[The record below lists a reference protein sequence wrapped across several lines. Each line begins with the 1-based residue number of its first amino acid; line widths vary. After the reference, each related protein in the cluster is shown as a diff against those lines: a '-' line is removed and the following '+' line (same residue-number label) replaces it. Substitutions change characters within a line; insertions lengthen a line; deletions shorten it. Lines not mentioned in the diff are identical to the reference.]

1 MAKRK
6 EKHYRAGFWARWRK
20 VPYEELYVDLDTY
33 TRKIITDNEGNE
45 VGYEYACHKKEIR
58 NRDRPQNAVHR
69 TGSKDVVCDVQME
82 PRFPVFDMVDEF
94 GNPLP
99 DHNEF
104 DAQGYNIYARD
115 DRMDKAEASLDYKA
129 KGRDFDLQKI
139 ATFVIVAIV
148 VVAVVAWFVMR
159 GA

>member
-1 MAKRK
+1 MAKK
-6 EKHYRAGFWARWRK
+6 EKRYRSGFWARRK
-20 VPYEELYVDLDTY
+20 KIPYEELYVDMDTY
-33 TRKIITDNEGNE
+33 TRRILTDNEGNE
-45 VGYEYACHKKEIR
+45 VGYEYACHRKEIR
-58 NRDRPQNAVHR
+58 NKDRPVNAVHQ
-69 TGSKDVVCDVQME
+69 TGKKDAVAEVQMD
-82 PRFPVFDMVDEF
+82 PRFPVFEIVDEF
-94 GNPLP
+94 GNILP

-129 KGRDFDLQKI
+129 KGREYDLQKI

-148 VVAVVAWFVMR
+148 VVAVVAWFVMK